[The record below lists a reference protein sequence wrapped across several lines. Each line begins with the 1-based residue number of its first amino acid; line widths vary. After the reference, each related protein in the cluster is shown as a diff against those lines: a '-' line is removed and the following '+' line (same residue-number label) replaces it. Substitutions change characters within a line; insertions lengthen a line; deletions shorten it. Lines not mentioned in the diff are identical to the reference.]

1 MTNIRTPHNA
11 TSTPTHSLRHKPVK
25 TDPSLYS
32 WQRCFARGVDYAIC
46 GLLIIIVLPALM
58 TQPLV
63 LVFFVTLLWV
73 ILEPVCLLICGTTV
87 GKALFGLRLISYH
100 TKPKYFW
107 RSIAVW
113 LVGMGCGIPVI
124 SLLTALKTAVTLQQK
139 GEAYWDNRFGFQVI
153 AEPVNIMRTMLLTIA
168 VVLIVAASGIWK
180 KTTYLEEIQ
189 VVQIAAT
196 TPPAQTDGCT
206 GDCLNGFGTYVYADG
221 SKYEGYWKQGEHS
234 KEDPALAL
242 TPAPPPAENQVQQTP
257 EITPSPQEIKTQSN
271 ISPEEAA
278 RQLIVEYNKTAK
290 TPIEMDS
297 SSQEK
302 LAPSKAEVQRQA
314 EYDRIRAQI
323 SEKNSIIVQ
332 NASNNADRLERIAKD
347 EAEKARQAH
356 QTIPDNYAREAQE
369 ARAAANEEQRR
380 SAFSLTEAQVR
391 EAREAHIRQLY
402 RTMPVDTFST
412 SGMAR

>member
-1 MTNIRTPHNA
+1 MKSIRTPHTA
-11 TSTPTHSLRHKPVK
+11 TSTHSLRRRPAK

-46 GLLIIIVLPALM
+46 GLLIIVVLPALM

-63 LVFFVTLLWV
+63 LIFFVTLLWV
-73 ILEPVCLLICGTTV
+73 ILEPICLLICGTTV
-87 GKALFGLRLISYH
+87 GKALFGLRLISYNA
-100 TKPKYFW
+100 KPKYFW

-113 LVGMGCGIPVI
+113 LVGLGCGIPVI
-124 SLLTALKTAVTLQQK
+124 SILTALKTAVTLQQK

-180 KTTYLEEIQ
+180 KATYLEDIQ
-189 VVQIAAT
+189 VVQIAAS

-242 TPAPPPAENQVQQTP
+242 TPTPTPPPAENQVTQIP
-257 EITPSPQEIKTQSN
+257 EITAQPQEIKPQLNS
-271 ISPEEAA
+271 SPEEAA
-278 RQLIVEYNKTAK
+278 RQLIAEYNKTAK
-290 TPIEMDS
+290 TPIEIDS

-314 EYDRIRAQI
+314 EYDDIRARI
-323 SEKNSIIVQ
+323 SEKNSVIIQ
-332 NASNNADRLERIAKD
+332 NSSNNADRLERIAKD
-347 EAEKARQAH
+347 EEDKARQAH
-356 QTIPDNYAREAQE
+356 QTIPDNYARDAQY
-369 ARAAANEEQRR
+369 ARAVANEERR
-380 SAFSLTEAQVR
+380 RAAFSLTEAQVR
-391 EAREAHIRQLY
+391 EAREEHIRQLY

>member
-1 MTNIRTPHNA
+1 MTIIRTPHTA
-11 TSTPTHSLRHKPVK
+11 TSTHSLRHKPIK

-46 GLLIIIVLPALM
+46 GLLIIIVLPVLM

-63 LVFFVTLLWV
+63 LMFFTPLLWV
-73 ILEPVCLLICGTTV
+73 ILEPICLLICGTTV
-87 GKALFGLRLISYH
+87 GKTLFGLRLISYH
-100 TKPKYFW
+100 TKPKYLW

-113 LVGMGCGIPVI
+113 IAGMGCGIPVI

-139 GEAYWDNRFGFQVI
+139 GETYWDNRFGFQVI
-153 AEPVNIMRTMLLTIA
+153 AEPASIMRTMLLTIA
-168 VVLIVAASGIWK
+168 VMLIVAASGIWK
-180 KTTYLEEIQ
+180 KATYLEEIQ
-189 VVQIAAT
+189 VAHIAAT
-196 TPPAQTDGCT
+196 TPPAQTEGCT
-206 GDCLNGFGTYVYADG
+206 GDCLNGFGTYVYVDG
-221 SKYEGYWKQGEHS
+221 SQYEGYWKQGEHS

-242 TPAPPPAENQVQQTP
+242 TPPPPSPQTENQVQQTP
-257 EITPSPQEIKTQSN
+257 EITAQPQEIKPQLN

-290 TPIEMDS
+290 TPIEIDS

-302 LAPSKAEVQRQA
+302 LAPSKAEAQRQA
-314 EYDRIRAQI
+314 EYDDIRAKI

-332 NASNNADRLERIAKD
+332 NSSNHADRLERIAKD
-347 EAEKARQAH
+347 EEEKARQAH
-356 QTIPDNYAREAQE
+356 QTIPDNYAREAQY
-369 ARAAANEEQRR
+369 ARSVANEEQRH
-380 SAFSLTEAQVR
+380 ATFSLTEAQVR
-391 EAREAHIRQLY
+391 EAREEHIRQLY

>member
-1 MTNIRTPHNA
+1 MTNIRTPHTA
-11 TSTPTHSLRHKPVK
+11 TSTHSLRHRPAK

-46 GLLIIIVLPALM
+46 GLLIIIALPALM

-63 LVFFVTLLWV
+63 LMFFIPLLWV
-73 ILEPVCLLICGTTV
+73 ILEPICLLICGNTV

-113 LVGMGCGIPVI
+113 IAGMGCGIPVI

-139 GEAYWDNRFGFQVI
+139 GETYWDNRFGFQVI
-153 AEPVNIMRTMLLTIA
+153 AEPANIMRTMLLTIA
-168 VVLIVAASGIWK
+168 VVLIVAVSGIWK
-180 KTTYLEEIQ
+180 KATYLEDAQ
-189 VVQIAAT
+189 VAHIAAT
-196 TPPAQTDGCT
+196 TPPVQTEGCT
-206 GDCLNGFGTYVYADG
+206 GDCLNGFGTYVYVDG
-221 SKYEGYWKQGEHS
+221 SKYEGYWKQGEDS

-242 TPAPPPAENQVQQTP
+242 TPPPPPPPAENQVQQAP
-257 EITPSPQEIKTQSN
+257 EIAPPPQEIKTQSN
-271 ISPEEAA
+271 ISPEAA

-290 TPIEMDS
+290 TPIEIDS

-314 EYDRIRAQI
+314 EYDDIRAKI

-347 EAEKARQAH
+347 EEEKARQAH
-356 QTIPDNYAREAQE
+356 QAIPDNYARDAQY
-369 ARAAANEEQRR
+369 ARAAANEQQRR
-380 SAFSLTEAQVR
+380 ATLSVTEAQIR
-391 EAREAHIRQLY
+391 EAREEHIRQLY
-402 RTMPVDTFST
+402 RTLPVDTFST
-412 SGMAR
+412 SGMAE

>member
-1 MTNIRTPHNA
+1 MTNIRTPHTN
-11 TSTPTHSLRHKPVK
+11 HSLRHRPAK

-46 GLLIIIVLPALM
+46 GLLIIIVLPTLM

-63 LVFFVTLLWV
+63 LMFFIPLLWV
-73 ILEPVCLLICGTTV
+73 ILEPICLLICGTTV

-113 LVGMGCGIPVI
+113 LVGLGCGIPVI

-139 GEAYWDNRFGFQVI
+139 RETYWDNRFGFQVI
-153 AEPVNIMRTMLLTIA
+153 AEPASIMRTMLLTIA
-168 VVLIVAASGIWK
+168 VVLIFAASGIWK
-180 KTTYLEEIQ
+180 KADYLQEIQ

-221 SKYEGYWKQGEHS
+221 SKYEGFWKQGEHS

-242 TPAPPPAENQVQQTP
+242 TPPPPPPTENQVQQTP
-257 EITPSPQEIKTQSN
+257 EITAQPQEIKPQLN
-271 ISPEEAA
+271 ISPEAA
-278 RQLIVEYNKTAK
+278 RQLIAEYNKTAK
-290 TPIEMDS
+290 TPIEIDS

-332 NASNNADRLERIAKD
+332 NSSNNADRLERIAKD
-347 EAEKARQAH
+347 EEEKARQAH
-356 QTIPDNYAREAQE
+356 QTIPDNYAREAQY
-369 ARAAANEEQRR
+369 ARSVANEEQRR
-380 SAFSLTEAQVR
+380 AAFSLTEAQVR
-391 EAREAHIRQLY
+391 EAREEHIRQLY